1 MKNILF
7 LFVFLLPFL
16 GTAQDVN
23 QLDAEGKRHG
33 VWKKN
38 FEDTDVLRYQ
48 GEFSHGKEIGVF
60 KFYKKV
66 DGKAVL
72 AANKQFHTDSD
83 IAQVSFYASSGKL
96 ISEGQMNGKLYVGTW
111 TYYQNKTKSVLSK
124 DTYNDKGELDGDRF
138 VYYVDGI
145 LAQKESYVNGKLHG
159 PSTWYTEKSI
169 VVKEYVYDTGE
180 LHGPATFYDKTG
192 VMVLQGQY
200 QRDRKH
206 GVWKYYENGKLVK
219 EKDFTRKSNN
229 PYKR

>member
-7 LFVFLLPFL
+7 LFVFLLPIL
-16 GTAQDVN
+16 AGAQDVN

-38 FEDTDVLRYQ
+38 FENTDVLRYQ
-48 GEFSHGKEIGVF
+48 GEFSHGKEIGEF
-60 KFYKKV
+60 TFYKNV

-72 AANKQFHTDSD
+72 AANKQFNKDNN
-83 IAQVSFYASSGKL
+83 IAKVSFYASTGKL
-96 ISEGQMNGKLYVGTW
+96 ISEGQMNGKLYIGTW
-111 TYYQNKTKSVLSK
+111 TYYQNKTKNILSK
-124 DTYNDKGELDGDRF
+124 DSYNDKGELHGARL
-138 VYYVDGI
+138 VYYDDGV
-145 LAQKESYVNGKLHG
+145 LAQTESYVNGKLHG
-159 PSTWYTEKSI
+159 PSIWYTEKSI
-169 VVKEYVYDTGE
+169 VVKEYVYDSGE
-180 LHGPATFYDKTG
+180 LHGPATFYDKAG